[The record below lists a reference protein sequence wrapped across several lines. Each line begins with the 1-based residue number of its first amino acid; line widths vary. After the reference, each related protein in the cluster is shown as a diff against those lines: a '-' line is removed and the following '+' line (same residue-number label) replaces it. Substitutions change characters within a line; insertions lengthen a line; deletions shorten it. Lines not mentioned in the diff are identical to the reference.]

1 MLIIQWLKR
10 LPASDGI
17 VICRQTAT
25 NCDTTD
31 EVDAKA
37 QTLWANAATLGSLR
51 PDGFQVVD
59 QDGRSICVAR
69 YAPDG
74 GSAALELSGSERAR
88 P

>member
-17 VICRQTAT
+17 VIFRQTAT
-25 NCDTTD
+25 NCDTAD
-31 EVDAKA
+31 EVETEAR
-37 QTLWANAATLGSLR
+37 TLWARSKSLGSAR

-69 YAPDG
+69 YAEDG
-74 GSAALELSGSERAR
+74 YFAKVPPSSEWAMR
-88 P
+88 